1 MPSLPQNASS
11 NAFDSSILTLQATFS
26 SGMTLLTTASTANNF
41 LRATDG
47 PFAELKELIAQHTS
61 IKDRPQFQ
69 PLVPPDQIVKGI
81 VQKIWGHSSIETV
94 GDIGDIL
101 EKGLVTDDLS
111 LEEKGEVPQEVM
123 KRFHLHNPTEAGQT
137 AWQTWLKLHP
147 GIDSQEA
154 ACLHKLQQQDIDR
167 KYPDQAEEA
176 KVFYDKILIHCGDLV
191 LSKDEREAQPNEGLY
206 LLQKITGKYAA
217 QLAALSSIHPV
228 GVASPMIAE
237 MVKAMGLPLT
247 EDSALAMR
255 NFYDG
260 IKAFRYKVYAGKAQ
274 ITYSYPSSPYQP
286 DAIKQR
292 TFLQHL
298 GAFTNPDKSTSKVFG
313 ASSLMK
319 TVVMHM
325 KQSVHF
331 SDDLDRYLGNG
342 TGNTAIKSE
351 VEGDAN
357 NVDYHTPAL
366 KRKEGLAFAD
376 ETYGSHPQRRT
387 ECAGRLKA
395 IILEATGITEL
406 GHNWRVANILSFM
419 LEHRL
424 RFVGWH
430 HGVPRL
436 NKSLLCN
443 WTPRESARC
452 IMQLTHQDPEQTLRV
467 EQMTD
472 DEYLMREVLHYVPD
486 AKGNITKYL
495 LPEHETRR
503 AIARTAVVPARTQK
517 RKDSTPNSPTVEME
531 GDSVGDNQ
539 ISSPSSKRRKKS
551 KATRAHTLTKAKPP
565 RVTPGGHNQMK
576 EAAVPEN
583 EVKGPQDDGIVP
595 ETPPR
600 NSPEPGGSSSSSVKL
615 EAINL
620 TTFPSGVR
628 SGFQQGRGPQLPDD
642 PENDVFME
650 QAVPESH
657 TPMVIPPIRLIHPT
671 PHSTPLKVQP
681 VLKINGS
688 THLTVNE
695 GPTSQAPSEAPSS
708 VSSLSGEPP
717 TFDTLFRCA
726 RNSVWRAASKML
738 PAVRLKALMEENVEL
753 LVNIDIIALHV
764 TEKEPPPE
772 VLDVAQHWRMISAV
786 GNELRDRGADVGKVA
801 RRVVQLLDELEV
813 NDDED
818 VIATWIQMLPS

>member
-1 MPSLPQNASS
+1 MPSLLQKASS

-61 IKDRPQFQ
+61 TEDRPQFQ

-94 GDIGDIL
+94 RDIGDIL

-111 LEEKGEVPQEVM
+111 FEVFLEVCIASYAQKKGKSPQEVM
-123 KRFHLHNPTEAGQT
+123 KRFRLHNPTEAGQT
-137 AWQTWLKLHP
+137 AWQTWLKLHRTNHFLA

-154 ACLHKLQQQDIDR
+154 ACLCKLQQQDIDK

-176 KVFYDKILIHCGDLV
+176 KAFYDKILIHCRDL
-191 LSKDEREAQPNEGLY
+191 L
-206 LLQKITGKYAA
+206 T
-217 QLAALSSIHPV
+217 ALNSIHPV
-228 GVASPMIAE
+228 GVVLVGFIADDKLAPWDSTIAFTSSPMIAE

-255 NFYDG
+255 NFYIG
-260 IKAFRYKVYAGKAQ
+260 IKAF
-274 ITYSYPSSPYQP
+274 SPYQP
-286 DAIKQR
+286 DTIKQR

-298 GAFTNPDKSTSKVFG
+298 GAFTNPDKSTSEVFG

-342 TGNTAIKSE
+342 TGNMAIKSE
-351 VEGDAN
+351 VEGNVND
-357 NVDYHTPAL
+357 VDYHTPAL
-366 KRKEGLAFAD
+366 KRKEGLTFAD
-376 ETYGSHPQRRT
+376 ETYGLHPQHHT
-387 ECAGRLKA
+387 ECAGQLKA

-406 GHNWRVANILSFM
+406 GCNWRVANILSFM

-424 RFVGWH
+424 CFVGWH
-430 HGVPRL
+430 RGVLCL
-436 NKSLLCN
+436 NKSLPCN
-443 WTPRESARC
+443 WTPCKSAQC

-472 DEYLMREVLHYVPD
+472 GKENVNETSKKTQLTGLGLPDEYLKHEVLHYAPD
-486 AKGNITKYL
+486 VKENIMKYVV
-495 LPEHETRR
+495 R
-503 AIARTAVVPARTQK
+503 AIALNPE
-517 RKDSTPNSPTVEME
+517 SY
-531 GDSVGDNQ
+531 
-539 ISSPSSKRRKKS
+539 KS
-551 KATRAHTLTKAKPP
+551 KATHTRTLMKAKPP
-565 RVTPGGHNQMK
+565 CVTPGGHNQMK

-600 NSPEPGGSSSSSVKL
+600 NSPEPGGSSSSVKL
-615 EAINL
+615 EAMNL
-620 TTFPSGVR
+620 TTFPSGVC
-628 SGFQQGRGPQLPDD
+628 SGFQQGCGPQLPDD

-671 PHSTPLKVQP
+671 LRSTPLKVQP

-688 THLTVNE
+688 T
-695 GPTSQAPSEAPSS
+695 
-708 VSSLSGEPP
+708 
-717 TFDTLFRCA
+717 
-726 RNSVWRAASKML
+726 
-738 PAVRLKALMEENVEL
+738 VRGT
-753 LVNIDIIALHV
+753 IIHI
-764 TEKEPPPE
+764 KPK
-772 VLDVAQHWRMISAV
+772 R
-786 GNELRDRGADVGKVA
+786 
-801 RRVVQLLDELEV
+801 
-813 NDDED
+813 
-818 VIATWIQMLPS
+818 

>member
-47 PFAELKELIAQHTS
+47 PQATIPTTC
-61 IKDRPQFQ
+61 
-69 PLVPPDQIVKGI
+69 PPDQIVKGI

-111 LEEKGEVPQEVM
+111 LEEACIAGYAQKKGKSPQEVM
-123 KRFHLHNPTEAGQT
+123 KRFRLHNPTEAGQT

-154 ACLHKLQQQDIDR
+154 ACLRKLQQQDIDR

-176 KVFYDKILIHCGDLV
+176 KAFYDKILIHCGDLV

-228 GVASPMIAE
+228 GVALVGFIADDKLAPQDSTIAFTSSPMIAE

-260 IKAFRYKVYAGKAQ
+260 IKAFRYKP
-274 ITYSYPSSPYQP
+274 ISTQP
-286 DAIKQR
+286 DAIKNR
-292 TFLQHL
+292 GDGAEPFFNIL
-298 GAFTNPDKSTSKVFG
+298 GRLRNPDKSTSEVFG

-430 HGVPRL
+430 RGVPRL
-436 NKSLLCN
+436 NKSLPCD

-472 DEYLMREVLHYVPD
+472 DEYLTREVLHYAPD

-551 KATRAHTLTKAKPP
+551 KATRARTLTKAKPP
-565 RVTPGGHNQMK
+565 
-576 EAAVPEN
+576 
-583 EVKGPQDDGIVP
+583 DDGIVP

-628 SGFQQGRGPQLPDD
+628 SGFRQGRGPQLPDD

-695 GPTSQAPSEAPSS
+695 GPTSRAPSEAPSS

-772 VLDVAQHWRMISAV
+772 VLDVTQHWRMISAV

>member
-26 SGMTLLTTASTANNF
+26 SGMTLLTMASTANNF

-61 IKDRPQFQ
+61 IEDRPQFQ
-69 PLVPPDQIVKGI
+69 PLVPPNQIVKGI

-101 EKGLVTDDLS
+101 EKGLVMDDLS
-111 LEEKGEVPQEVM
+111 LEEACIAGYAQKKGKSPQEVM
-123 KRFHLHNPTEAGQT
+123 KRFRLHNPTEAGQM

-154 ACLHKLQQQDIDR
+154 ACLRKLQQQDIDR

-176 KVFYDKILIHCGDLV
+176 KAFYDKILIHCGDLV

-228 GVASPMIAE
+228 GVALVGFIADDKLAPWDSTIAFTSSPMIAE

-260 IKAFRYKVYAGKAQ
+260 IKAF
-274 ITYSYPSSPYQP
+274 SPYQP

-298 GAFTNPDKSTSKVFG
+298 GAFTNPDKSTSEVFG

-342 TGNTAIKSE
+342 MGNTAIKSE

-357 NVDYHTPAL
+357 NVDYHTPTL

-387 ECAGRLKA
+387 ECAGWLKA

-419 LEHRL
+419 LEHHL
-424 RFVGWH
+424 HFVGWH
-430 HGVPRL
+430 RGVPCL
-436 NKSLLCN
+436 NKSLPCD
-443 WTPRESARC
+443 WTPCESARC

-472 DEYLMREVLHYVPD
+472 DEYLTCEVLHYAPD

-503 AIARTAVVPARTQK
+503 AIARTAVIPARTQK
-517 RKDSTPNSPTVEME
+517 RKDSMPNSPTVEME
-531 GDSVGDNQ
+531 GDSLDRPVT
-539 ISSPSSKRRKKS
+539 PSSKRCKKS
-551 KATRAHTLTKAKPP
+551 KATRACTLTKAKPP

-657 TPMVIPPIRLIHPT
+657 TPMY
-671 PHSTPLKVQP
+671 SLKVQP

-695 GPTSQAPSEAPSS
+695 GPTSRAPSEAPSS
-708 VSSLSGEPP
+708 VSSLS
-717 TFDTLFRCA
+717 
-726 RNSVWRAASKML
+726 VWWAASKML
-738 PAVRLKALMEENVEL
+738 LAVRLKALMEENVEL

>member
-1 MPSLPQNASS
+1 MPSLLQNASS

-111 LEEKGEVPQEVM
+111 LEVFLEACIAGYAQKKGKSPQEVM
-123 KRFHLHNPTEAGQT
+123 KRFRLHNPTEAGQM

-147 GIDSQEA
+147 PVWLRYTEPWPLPSRNLGPESEHSETPDSLRYPDGPPTSRDMPLNHSSTHFIYWSHPTSFGYATPLSELPASFARLPSTTIQSA
-154 ACLHKLQQQDIDR
+154 NPLYPFVFPIHFPASNSALLGPTPRFPVLDIVRNLSQQDIDR

-176 KVFYDKILIHCGDLV
+176 KAFYDKILIHCRDLV

-206 LLQKITGKYAA
+206 LLQKITRKYAA

-228 GVASPMIAE
+228 GVVLVGFIADDKLAPWDSTIAFTSSPMIAE

-260 IKAFRYKVYAGKAQ
+260 IKAF
-274 ITYSYPSSPYQP
+274 SPYQP
-286 DAIKQR
+286 NTIKQR

-298 GAFTNPDKSTSKVFG
+298 GVFTNPNKSTSKVFG

-319 TVVMHM
+319 TIMMHM

-331 SDDLDRYLGNG
+331 SNDLDRYLGNG

-357 NVDYHTPAL
+357 DMDYHTPAL

-376 ETYGSHPQRRT
+376 KTYSSHPQCHT
-387 ECAGRLKA
+387 E
-395 IILEATGITEL
+395 LEATGITEL

-430 HGVPRL
+430 RGVPHL
-436 NKSLLCN
+436 NKSLPCD

-452 IMQLTHQDPEQTLRV
+452 IMQLTHQDPEQMLRV

-472 DEYLMREVLHYVPD
+472 GEENLTGLGLPDEYLMHEVLHYAPD

-503 AIARTAVVPARTQK
+503 AIVRTAVVPHEPK
-517 RKDSTPNSPTVEME
+517 
-531 GDSVGDNQ
+531 NQ
-539 ISSPSSKRRKKS
+539 CKKS
-551 KATRAHTLTKAKPP
+551 KATRTRTLTKAKPP
-565 RVTPGGHNQMK
+565 RVTPGGHNQMN

-595 ETPPR
+595 ETPPH

-620 TTFPSGVR
+620 TMFPSGVC
-628 SGFQQGRGPQLPDD
+628 SGFQQGCGLKLPDD
-642 PENDVFME
+642 PE
-650 QAVPESH
+650 
-657 TPMVIPPIRLIHPT
+657 T
-671 PHSTPLKVQP
+671 
-681 VLKINGS
+681 
-688 THLTVNE
+688 
-695 GPTSQAPSEAPSS
+695 TSSWSKPFRNHICQW
-708 VSSLSGEPP
+708 SSLQLGS
-717 TFDTLFRCA
+717 
-726 RNSVWRAASKML
+726 S
-738 PAVRLKALMEENVEL
+738 
-753 LVNIDIIALHV
+753 I
-764 TEKEPPPE
+764 
-772 VLDVAQHWRMISAV
+772 QHRIV
-786 GNELRDRGADVGKVA
+786 
-801 RRVVQLLDELEV
+801 
-813 NDDED
+813 
-818 VIATWIQMLPS
+818 LPSKFNQC

>member
-1 MPSLPQNASS
+1 MPSLLQNASS

-47 PFAELKELIAQHTS
+47 PFAELKELVAQHTS

-81 VQKIWGHSSIETV
+81 VQKIWGHPSIETV

-111 LEEKGEVPQEVM
+111 LKVFLEVCIAGYAQKKGKSPQEVM
-123 KRFHLHNPTEAGQT
+123 K
-137 AWQTWLKLHP
+137 
-147 GIDSQEA
+147 SQEA

-167 KYPDQAEEA
+167 KCPDQAEEA
-176 KVFYDKILIHCGDLV
+176 KAFYDKILVHCGDLV

-217 QLAALSSIHPV
+217 QVYFIHPV
-228 GVASPMIAE
+228 GVALVGFIADDKLAPRDSTIAFTSSPMIVE

-260 IKAFRYKVYAGKAQ
+260 IKAF
-274 ITYSYPSSPYQP
+274 SPYQP

-298 GAFTNPDKSTSKVFG
+298 GAFTNPDKSTSEVFG

-331 SDDLDRYLGNG
+331 SDDLDRYLGNR
-342 TGNTAIKSE
+342 TGNMAIKSE
-351 VEGDAN
+351 VEGNAN
-357 NVDYHTPAL
+357 DMDYHTPAL
-366 KRKEGLAFAD
+366 KRKEGLTFAD
-376 ETYGSHPQRRT
+376 KTYSSHPQRCT
-387 ECAGRLKA
+387 E
-395 IILEATGITEL
+395 LEATGITEL

-424 RFVGWH
+424 HFVGWH
-430 HGVPRL
+430 RGVPRL
-436 NKSLLCN
+436 NKSLLCD
-443 WTPRESARC
+443 WTPSHSPGSGA
-452 IMQLTHQDPEQTLRV
+452 DV
-467 EQMTD
+467 EGGT
-472 DEYLMREVLHYVPD
+472 
-486 AKGNITKYL
+486 N
-495 LPEHETRR
+495 
-503 AIARTAVVPARTQK
+503 
-517 RKDSTPNSPTVEME
+517 DSCTPNSPTVEME
-531 GDSVGDNQ
+531 GDS
-539 ISSPSSKRRKKS
+539 RHKKS
-551 KATRAHTLTKAKPP
+551 KATRACTLTKAKPP
-565 RVTPGGHNQMK
+565 HVTPGGHNQMK
-576 EAAVPEN
+576 EAVVPEN

-595 ETPPR
+595 ETPPC

-620 TTFPSGVR
+620 TTFPSGVC
-628 SGFQQGRGPQLPDD
+628 SGFQQGHGPQLPAD
-642 PENDVFME
+642 PENDVFVGE
-650 QAVPESH
+650 RDQVISQTIREGSPGLPHLDITESNILG
-657 TPMVIPPIRLIHPT
+657 TVGGTVIRIKP
-671 PHSTPLKVQP
+671 KWCAQ
-681 VLKINGS
+681 N
-688 THLTVNE
+688 
-695 GPTSQAPSEAPSS
+695 
-708 VSSLSGEPP
+708 SG
-717 TFDTLFRCA
+717 
-726 RNSVWRAASKML
+726 WRAASKML
-738 PAVRLKALMEENVEL
+738 PVVHLKALMEENVEL

-772 VLDVAQHWRMISAV
+772 VLDVAQHWRMISTV
-786 GNELRDRGADVGKVA
+786 GNELCDRGADVGKVA